1 MDYRVNLETGLLRVS
16 VVFHFQP
23 ATCHATSLH
32 HHHHCI
38 IQMNKRSPSS
48 YASRRKADIL
58 ATLQDGSGGNGGGSA
73 ITTLRSQ
80 ASALQQYVELST
92 EVERQTSKRT
102 VNKQKDIPVE
112 LNRQSKLVK
121 YLRSETGGHHRIG
134 GTRVYTIEE
143 RMKAAE
149 QQHHERLY
157 NWAKI
162 VVRRR
167 KEELTTT
174 SLEEEEQGQEAS
186 SSSSSSVLD
195 ISPSDDDHHHY
206 HHHPKDRRRHQHQ
219 HNGATTAPESESR
232 GGVHSQTAHRMQ
244 MCFDS
249 IDTGRSIRPHKFKM
263 MRKKAM
269 APHPHPHPAFMN
281 PVPPPKKT
289 MTLDENC
296 LEARIRTYQAAATP
310 HPGAQHRVT
319 CIDSSMGVQPRE
331 LRRHH
336 QHSKRKQH
344 VTGMPATTV
353 NVNPT
358 DEVMKGVLMYIR
370 SMPSPHLFGDV
381 DDAWDEDTEGKDDVE
396 DRNGQTTKFSG
407 VKNVAAN
414 STKIASLVSKFH
426 KKIRRR
432 QLINRYSSSKE
443 LSQGEFAELQRKA
456 KIFFEESGNQTDRFV
471 SSLVMRWLRK
481 KTDHDEKKQDMKIHS
496 EKITELIDRHDRTA
510 LYTLHVYM
518 DDTKMLS
525 RYLRT
530 KIRLDQQE
538 ILLER
543 VAARSPLPSLVPKYE
558 SAVER
563 LLS

>member
-1 MDYRVNLETGLLRVS
+1 
-16 VVFHFQP
+16 
-23 ATCHATSLH
+23 
-32 HHHHCI
+32 
-38 IQMNKRSPSS
+38 MNKRPPSS
-48 YASRRKADIL
+48 YASRRKAEIL
-58 ATLQDGSGGNGGGSA
+58 ASLQDGSGGNGGGSA

-92 EVERQTSKRT
+92 EVERQKSKRT
-102 VNKQKDIPVE
+102 VNKQKDMPVE

-149 QQHHERLY
+149 KQHHERLY

-167 KEELTTT
+167 KEEPTTT
-174 SLEEEEQGQEAS
+174 SIEEEGVEQGQEA
-186 SSSSSSVLD
+186 SSSSSVLD
-195 ISPSDDDHHHY
+195 ISPSDDDHHHH
-206 HHHPKDRRRHQHQ
+206 HHHPKDRRRHQQQ

-249 IDTGRSIRPHKFKM
+249 IDTGRPIRPHKFKM

-269 APHPHPHPAFMN
+269 ASHLHPHPHPAFMN

-296 LEARIRTYQAAATP
+296 LEARIRRYQTAATSS
-310 HPGAQHRVT
+310 PGARHRVT
-319 CIDSSMGVQPRE
+319 CIDSSMGDQPRE
-331 LRRHH
+331 LRRHHH

-344 VTGMPATTV
+344 VTGTPATTV

-370 SMPSPHLFGDV
+370 SMPSPHLFGDL
-381 DDAWDEDTEGKDDVE
+381 DDARDEDTEGKDDVE
-396 DRNGQTTKFSG
+396 NRNGQTTKISG
-407 VKNVAAN
+407 VKNVA
-414 STKIASLVSKFH
+414 KIASLVSTFH

-443 LSQGEFAELQRKA
+443 LSNGEFAELQRKA

-481 KTDHDEKKQDMKIHS
+481 KTGLSTFAS

-510 LYTLHVYM
+510 LYILHVYM

-530 KIRLDQQE
+530 KTRLDQEKDQA
-538 ILLER
+538 ILQQER